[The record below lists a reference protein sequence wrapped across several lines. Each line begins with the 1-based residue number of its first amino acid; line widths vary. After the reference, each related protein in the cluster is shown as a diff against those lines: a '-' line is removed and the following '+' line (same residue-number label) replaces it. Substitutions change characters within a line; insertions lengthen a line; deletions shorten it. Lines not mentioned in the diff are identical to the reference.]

1 MGIAFCREIG
11 SVDSKR
17 SERLVLKPIDRILNK
32 ALAGGRIDVEE
43 CITLYESDQIEKMGH
58 VANQIMLKWHP
69 EPVTTFVIG
78 RNVNY
83 TNICDVYC
91 RFCAF
96 YRPPGSSEGYVL
108 PDEVIFRKIQETV
121 DVGGTE
127 ILMQGGTNPNLPFS
141 YYTNLLREIKK
152 RFPQITMHS
161 FSPAEIRK
169 MQEVSGGLTLEEV
182 IREIRDAG
190 LDSLPGGGA
199 EILDDR
205 TRRKISRLKG
215 SWRDWMDVMQ
225 TAHKLGMHT
234 TGTMVIGFGESME
247 ERALHLL
254 RIRDAQDDVIHQKLP
269 TPGFLAFISWT
280 FQPDNTNLKAEK
292 LGADEYLKNVAISRI
307 FLDNIPNFQSSWVT
321 MGPEVGKLSLH
332 YGCNDFGS
340 TMIEEN
346 VVSAAG
352 TTHKVNIGSTLR
364 IIREAGKIPAQRNTK
379 YEILRIFTDE
389 NERVENDFVMQN

>member
-1 MGIAFCREIG
+1 MN
-11 SVDSKR
+11 
-17 SERLVLKPIDRILNK
+17 PIDRILNK
-32 ALAGGRIDVEE
+32 AQAGGRIDVEE
-43 CITLYESDQIEKMGH
+43 CITLFESDQIEKIGDT
-58 VANQIMLKWHP
+58 ANQIMKKWHP
-69 EPVTTFVIG
+69 DPITTFVIG
-78 RNVNY
+78 RNINY
-83 TNICDVYC
+83 TNVCDVYC

-96 YRPPGSSEGYVL
+96 YRAPGSAEGYVL
-108 PDEVIFRKIQETV
+108 PDETIFQKIQETL

-141 YYTNLLREIKK
+141 YYTNILREIKK
-152 RFPQITMHS
+152 RFDITMHS
-161 FSPAEIRK
+161 FSPAEIMK
-169 MQEVSGGLTLEEV
+169 MKDVSDGLSLEEV
-182 IREIRDAG
+182 VRQLHEAG

-225 TAHKLGMHT
+225 TAHKIGMHT

-247 ERALHLL
+247 ERALHML
-254 RIRDAQDDVIHQKLP
+254 RIRDAQDDVLLQKLN
-269 TPGFLAFISWT
+269 TPGFLAFIPWT
-280 FQPDNTNLKAEK
+280 FQPDNTNMKAEK
-292 LGADEYLKNVAISRI
+292 VTPEEYLKTLAISRI
-307 FLDNIPNFQSSWVT
+307 MLDNVPNFQSSWVT
-321 MGPEVGKLSLH
+321 MGPEVGKMTLS

-352 TTHKVNIGSTLR
+352 TTHKVNISSTLQ

-379 YEILRIFTDE
+379 YQTLRVFDDE
-389 NERVENDFVMQN
+389 NVKIDKDFVMQN

>member
-1 MGIAFCREIG
+1 M
-11 SVDSKR
+11 SS
-17 SERLVLKPIDRILNK
+17 IDRILEH
-32 ALAGGRIDVEE
+32 ALAGNRISLED
-43 CITLYESDQIEKMGH
+43 CMALYESDEIEKMGH
-58 VANQIMLKWHP
+58 TANQIMLKHHP
-69 EPVTTFVIG
+69 DPVTTFVIG

-96 YRPPGSSEGYVL
+96 YRAPGSKEGYVL
-108 PDEVIFRKIQETV
+108 PDDVIFQKIQETI

-127 ILMQGGTNPNLPFS
+127 ILMQGGTNPDLPFT

-152 RFPQITMHS
+152 RFPEITMHS
-161 FSPAEIRK
+161 FSPAEIMK
-169 MQEVSGGLTLEEV
+169 MKEVSDGLTLEEV
-182 IREIRDAG
+182 VRALQEAG
-190 LDSLPGGGA
+190 LDSLPGGGG

-225 TAHKLGMHT
+225 TAHRVGMHT
-234 TGTMVIGFGESME
+234 TGTMVIGFGESIE
-247 ERALHLL
+247 ERALHLQ
-254 RIRDAQDDVIHQKLP
+254 RIRDAQDECIMNGWN

-280 FQPDNTNLKAEK
+280 FQPENTNMKAEK
-292 LGADEYLKNVAISRI
+292 LGAEDYLKNVAISRI
-307 FLDNIPNFQSSWVT
+307 MLDNIPNFQSSWVT

-352 TTHKVNIGSTLR
+352 TTHKVNIGSTLQL
-364 IIREAGKIPAQRNTK
+364 IREAGKIPAQRNTK
-379 YEILRIFTDE
+379 YEILRVFDDAS
-389 NERVENDFVMQN
+389 VPVDKDFIMQN

>member
-1 MGIAFCREIG
+1 M
-11 SVDSKR
+11 STLDQ
-17 SERLVLKPIDRILNK
+17 ILDK
-32 ALAGGRIDVEE
+32 ALQGERITFDE
-43 CITLYESDQIEKMGH
+43 CVTLLESDEIEKMGE
-58 VANQIMLKWHP
+58 VANQLMLRRHP
-69 EPVTTFVIG
+69 EPITTFVVG

-96 YRPPGSSEGYVL
+96 YRAPGSNEGYVL
-108 PDEVIFRKIQETV
+108 SNETILNKIQETI

-141 YYTNLLREIKK
+141 YYTDLLREIKQN
-152 RFPQITMHS
+152 FPDITMHS
-161 FSPAEIRK
+161 FSPAEIQK
-169 MQEVSGGLTLEEV
+169 MKDVSDGLSLDEV
-182 IREIRDAG
+182 IRQLHEAG

-215 SWRDWMDVMQ
+215 SWTDWMDVMKSAHRHGMNT
-225 TAHKLGMHT
+225 TA
-234 TGTMVIGFGESME
+234 TMVYGFGETAE

-254 RIRDAQDDVIHQKLP
+254 RIRDAQDECIANGYDSK
-269 TPGFLAFISWT
+269 GFLAFICWP
-280 FQPDNTNLKAEK
+280 FQPDNTNMKKVEK
-292 LGADEYLKNVAISRI
+292 SKPEEYLKMVAVSRI
-307 FLDNIPNFQSSWVT
+307 MLDNIDNFQSSWVT
-321 MGPEVGKLSLH
+321 MGPDIGKQSLS

-352 TTHKVNIGSTLR
+352 TTHKVNIEL
-364 IIREAGKIPAQRNTK
+364 ILQLIRESGKIPAQRDTK
-379 YEILRIFTDE
+379 YNTIKMYDDHEHAAK
-389 NERVENDFVMQN
+389 DFVMQN

>member
-1 MGIAFCREIG
+1 MN
-11 SVDSKR
+11 
-17 SERLVLKPIDRILNK
+17 PIDRILHK
-32 ALAGGRIDVEE
+32 AVSGGRIDVEE
-43 CITLYESDQIEKMGH
+43 CITLFESDQIEKMGH
-58 VANQIMLKWHP
+58 AANQIMRKWHP
-69 EPVTTFVIG
+69 EPITTFVIG
-78 RNVNY
+78 RNINY

-96 YRPPGSSEGYVL
+96 YRPPGSAEGYVL
-108 PDEVIFRKIQETV
+108 PDETIFQKIQETL

-141 YYTNLLREIKK
+141 YYTNLLREIKQ
-152 RFPQITMHS
+152 RFTITMHS
-161 FSPAEIRK
+161 FSPAEIMK
-169 MQEVSGGLTLEEV
+169 MKDVSDGLPLEEV
-182 IREIRDAG
+182 VRQLHEAG

-205 TRRKISRLKG
+205 TRRKISKLKG
-215 SWRDWMDVMQ
+215 SWRDWMNVMQ

-254 RIRDAQDDVIHQKLP
+254 RIRDAQDDVTLQGLS
-269 TPGFLAFISWT
+269 TPGFLAFIPWT
-280 FQPDNTNLKAEK
+280 FQPDNTNMKVEKATPE
-292 LGADEYLKNVAISRI
+292 EYLKTLAISRI
-307 FLDNIPNFQSSWVT
+307 MLDNIPNFQSSWVT
-321 MGPEVGKLSLH
+321 MGPEIGKLTLS

-352 TTHKVNIGSTLR
+352 TTHKINIGSTLQ

-379 YEILRIFTDE
+379 YEILRMFDDE
-389 NERVENDFVMQN
+389 NATVDKDFVMQN

>member
-1 MGIAFCREIG
+1 MSSIDHILEQAVAGNRI
-11 SVDSKR
+11 SVEDCVR
-17 SERLVLKPIDRILNK
+17 
-32 ALAGGRIDVEE
+32 
-43 CITLYESDQIEKMGH
+43 LYESDQIEKMGH
-58 VANQIMLKWHP
+58 AANLIMLKHHP
-69 EPVTTFVIG
+69 DPITTFVIG

-96 YRPPGSSEGYVL
+96 YRAPGSKEGYVL
-108 PDEVIFRKIQETV
+108 SDETIFQKIQETL
-121 DVGGTE
+121 DVRGTE
-127 ILMQGGTNPNLPFS
+127 ILMQGGTNPDLPFT

-152 RFPQITMHS
+152 RFNITMHS
-161 FSPAEIRK
+161 FSPAEIMK
-169 MQEVSGGLTLEEV
+169 MKEVSGGLTLEEV
-182 IREIRDAG
+182 IRELHAAG

-215 SWRDWMDVMQ
+215 SWRDWMDVME
-225 TAHKLGMHT
+225 TAHRIGMHST
-234 TGTMVIGFGESME
+234 ATMVIGFGETFE

-254 RIRDAQDDVIHQKLP
+254 RVRDGQDLCIANGWN

-280 FQPDNTNLKAEK
+280 FQPDNTNMKGEK
-292 LGADEYLKNVAISRI
+292 QTPEAYLKNLAISRI
-307 FLDNIPNFQSSWVT
+307 MLDNIPNFQSSWVT
-321 MGPEVGKLSLH
+321 MGPEVGKQSLH

-352 TTHKVNIGSTLR
+352 TTHKVNISSTLQL
-364 IIREAGKIPAQRNTK
+364 IREAGKIPATRNTK
-379 YEILRIFTDE
+379 YEILHVFDDV
-389 NERVENDFVMQN
+389 NAKVEHDFVMQN